1 MNRKEMHDAI
11 EHYRAGFD
19 HAFYLG
25 EVSDDDDIDTH
36 HPAYRAGYDHG
47 IVIYFE
53 TEAEEAA

>member
-1 MNRKEMHDAI
+1 MHDAI